1 MLDLLRTGTT
11 HGHPEWLNARLGA
24 LLCCLAATL
33 VAAGSSGCAGKAV
46 RSRGV
51 ISELIKVMPG
61 SYDNLAQVR
70 GEGGGAADA
79 SAPAAPGAVQTARVA
94 TAHLPLRLVIMHLQ
108 APVLGR
114 DVFYVRESSAT
125 DARRILAQRL
135 WSLVQDQ
142 KGQVLQITYLFKE
155 PVRWQRAADEPSLL
169 QSLVPD
175 DLLALVGCP
184 LVWSKT
190 ASTFEAN
197 TVKGACQ
204 PGSEAEGSL
213 VEQHAVLSA
222 DQLILTEQQAGASG
236 RVATSAD
243 PGSVYRFE
251 RSAGRL

>member
-1 MLDLLRTGTT
+1 MLDLLQTGPT
-11 HGHPEWLNARLGA
+11 HRHPERVNARLGA
-24 LLCCLAATL
+24 LVCCFAAAL
-33 VAAGSSGCAGKAV
+33 VAVGSSGCAGKTV
-46 RSRGV
+46 RNRGV
-51 ISELIKVMPG
+51 ISELIKEMPG

-70 GEGGGAADA
+70 GEGGGADA
-79 SAPAAPGAVQTARVA
+79 GAPLTPGAAQTVPGAA
-94 TAHLPLRLVIMHLQ
+94 AHLPVRLLIMHLQ
-108 APVLGR
+108 APVLGK
-114 DVFYVRESSAT
+114 DVLYVRESSAT

-135 WSLVQDQ
+135 WSLVEDQ
-142 KGQVLQITYLFKE
+142 KGRVVQITYLFKE

-190 ASTFEAN
+190 TSNFEAN
-197 TVKGACQ
+197 TLQAACQ
-204 PGSEAEGSL
+204 PGAEAEGSL

-222 DQLILTEQQAGASG
+222 DQLSLTEQQAGPSG

>member
-1 MLDLLRTGTT
+1 MLDLLRTGPTN
-11 HGHPEWLNARLGA
+11 GSPEGVNARLRA
-24 LLCCLAATL
+24 LACCLAAMV
-33 VAAGSSGCAGKAV
+33 VALGSAGCAGKAV
-46 RSRGV
+46 RNRGV

-70 GEGGGAADA
+70 GEGGADA
-79 SAPAAPGAVQTARVA
+79 AAPAAAGAAQTAPGA
-94 TAHLPLRLVIMHLQ
+94 TAHLPLRLLIMHLQ

-114 DVFYVRESSAT
+114 DVLYVRESSAT
-125 DARRILAQRL
+125 DARRIVAQRL

-142 KGQVLQITYLFKE
+142 KGEVVQITYLFKE

-190 ASTFEAN
+190 DSTFEAN
-197 TVKGACQ
+197 TVKAACQ
-204 PGSEAEGSL
+204 PGAEAEGSL
-213 VEQHAVLSA
+213 VEQHAMLSA
-222 DQLILTEQQAGASG
+222 DQLTLTEQQAGGSG

-243 PGSVYRFE
+243 PASVYRFE